1 MPAAAP
7 APTATGTTAA
17 GSVRGRAP
25 RIQRFKHAIMGA
37 VSAGRQL
44 VALDLPGGP
53 AFVDALRR
61 VWDGGDAAFPVDRR
75 LPAPAR
81 DRLLTA
87 IAPSALIGPD
97 GDEHRLAGGRPVEAG
112 DALVVATSGSTGEPK
127 GVVLTHD
134 AVRASALATS
144 SRLGVGADDHW
155 LACLPLAHVG
165 GLSVVT
171 RALATGTT
179 LTVLPGFDAD
189 AVADA
194 AAAGATLVSLVA
206 TALARIDAAGF
217 RWIVLGGAA
226 APPDRPDNVVATYGM
241 TETGSGVVYD
251 GVPLDGVDVAIAD
264 DGEIHLRGPMLLRA
278 YRDGTSPLDPD
289 GWFPTGD
296 LGGWRDDG
304 RLRRARP
311 PRRPDHHRWRERV
324 AGAGGARPATTP
336 GSGRRDGDGGPR
348 RRMGTRGDGGGGA
361 RRRLQSADAG
371 GLRGTVKEVLPAYC
385 APRRLELVAAIP
397 RTALGKPRR
406 QVVDVAP
413 KP

>member
-1 MPAAAP
+1 
-7 APTATGTTAA
+7 
-17 GSVRGRAP
+17 
-25 RIQRFKHAIMGA
+25 MGA

-53 AFVDALRR
+53 AFVEALRR
-61 VWDGGDAAFPVDRR
+61 VWDRGDAAFPVDRR

-87 IAPSALIGPD
+87 IAPAALIGPD
-97 GDEHRLAGGRPVEAG
+97 GEVHRLAGGRPVEAG
-112 DALVVATSGSTGEPK
+112 DALVVATSGSTGDPK

-144 SRLGVGADDHW
+144 SRIGVGPDDHW

-171 RALATGTT
+171 RALSTGTT
-179 LTVLPGFDAD
+179 LTVLPGFDAH

-226 APPDRPDNVVATYGM
+226 APPDRPDNVVVTYGA

-251 GVPLDGVDVAIAD
+251 GMPIDGVDVAIAD
-264 DGEIHLRGPMLLRA
+264 DGEIRLRGPMLLRA

-296 LGGWRDDG
+296 LGAWRDDG
-304 RLRRARP
+304 RLVV
-311 PRRPDHHRWRERV
+311 H
-324 AGAGGARPATTP
+324 
-336 GSGRRDGDGGPR
+336 GRRGDLIITGGENVWPDPVERALR
-348 RRMGTRGDGGGGA
+348 RHPGVADVMVTAVPDAEWGHA
-361 RRRLQSADAG
+361 VVAVVVPADASSPPTLG
-371 GLRGTVKEVLPAYC
+371 DLRGAVKEVLPAYC

-406 QVVDVAP
+406 QVGDGAS